1 MNTPRSFRDD
11 FPILKKNIVYFDSA
25 STTLKPNNV
34 IQSFNE
40 YYENYTSNIHR
51 STHILAEQATI
62 AYEEVRESVA
72 SFIKADK
79 SEIIFTANCSDSI
92 NLVSSLLNLKKDD
105 EIICSVLEHHSNYL
119 PWQQKATLK
128 VVPLIASGV
137 VDLDSLLRNITK
149 KTRLIAITFAS
160 NVTGNIQPVAEIIKI
175 AKQHNILILID
186 AAQAVGHFPINVS
199 NLGCD
204 FMAFT
209 AHKML
214 GPSGV
219 GVLYCRQ
226 DLLATLSPVR
236 FGGGMINQITEENLH
251 LKPIPYCFEVGT
263 PNIENVIAFGK
274 AIEYF
279 KINNFNTI
287 TNYLD
292 DLNQYFIK
300 KIILCEHIYFP
311 FAFGKHRIPIFSF
324 APKNKNVDIKYIGR
338 ILSDTYQ
345 IAVSVGLQCCQP
357 LYQTYKSAGTLR
369 ASLYLYNST
378 KEIDHLINALDEM
391 HYLLN
396 P

>member
-1 MNTPRSFRDD
+1 MNTPHLFRDD

-25 STTLKPNNV
+25 STTLKPNSV
-34 IQSFNE
+34 IKSFNE
-40 YYENYTSNIHR
+40 YYENYTSNIYR

-92 NLVSSLLNLKKDD
+92 NLVSSILKLQKED

-137 VDLDSLLRNITK
+137 IDIDVLLKNITK

-160 NVTGNIQPVAEIIKI
+160 NVTGNIQPVADIIKI
-175 AKQHNILILID
+175 AKQHNILVLID

-199 NLGCD
+199 HLGCD

-219 GVLYCRQ
+219 GVLYCRR
-226 DLLATLSPVR
+226 DLLATLSPIR
-236 FGGGMINQITEENLH
+236 FGGGMINHMTGEDLH

-274 AIEYF
+274 AIEYL
-279 KINNFNTI
+279 KMKNFNTI
-287 TNYLD
+287 KNYLD
-292 DLNQYFIK
+292 ELNQYFIK
-300 KIILCEHIYFP
+300 KITSCEHIYFP
-311 FAFGKHRIPIFSF
+311 FALGEHRIPIFSF
-324 APKNKNVDIKYIGR
+324 APKTKNVDIKYIGR

-357 LYQTYKSAGTLR
+357 LYQAYKIEGTIR
-369 ASLYLYNST
+369 VSLYLYNS
-378 KEIDHLINALDEM
+378 KNEIDHLINALNEM